1 VLGQIV
7 GGLTNAAT
15 AGDVILAVGRP
26 DIVESAQREAEDG
39 RVTVGA
45 LVSSKIRHIVDHA
58 GEELWL
64 ELLGAM
70 SNSPQPGAAAIER
83 LLVRAFPTT
92 AKTSATG
99 AGT

>member
-1 VLGQIV
+1 MLGEIV
-7 GGLTNAAT
+7 WGLTNAAT

-26 DIVESAQREAEDG
+26 DIVESAQREAADHHL
-39 RVTVGA
+39 TIGA
-45 LVSSKIRHIVDHA
+45 LVSSKIKHIVDHA

-92 AKTSATG
+92 AKTSTTG
-99 AGT
+99 TGT